1 MNLNPLSDSMP
12 AVTGGSAADKA
23 HLSLA
28 GRAGRFCTATAD
40 SMAAMAVSAKRAC
53 IDKISKT
60 EILWS
65 CRHSAVE
72 KPHIHILRT
81 GWNN

>member
-40 SMAAMAVSAKRAC
+40 SMAAMAVLAKRAC
-53 IDKISKT
+53 IDKI
-60 EILWS
+60 
-65 CRHSAVE
+65 
-72 KPHIHILRT
+72 
-81 GWNN
+81 